1 MKTTRDWFL
10 GVSAVAL
17 GAGLAASARAATTPN
32 VVTVG
37 RQGLESGPYRM
48 LIGYAE
54 LGPAGVAA
62 RSMTLDL
69 GYLKEPVWVRCRT
82 QHQHTLLLTEV
93 IARKHW
99 TGQKR
104 TIEPDGSGIVD
115 FTVDPAPSGR
125 HEYAFGF
132 PSSQALG
139 AAFLVEDCTITKT
152 GGA

>member
-1 MKTTRDWFL
+1 MKTTRYWL
-10 GVSAVAL
+10 AGVTTVVL
-17 GAGLAASARAATTPN
+17 GAGLAASARAATAPS

-54 LGPAGVAA
+54 LGQAGLAA

-69 GYLKEPVWVRCRT
+69 GYLKDPVWVRCKIE
-82 QHQHTLLLTEV
+82 HQHTLNLTEV
-93 IARKHW
+93 IHGKHW
-99 TGQKR
+99 AGEKT

-115 FTVDPAPSGR
+115 FSVDPAPSGR
-125 HEYAFGF
+125 HEYVFAF
-132 PSSQALG
+132 PNSQALG